1 MIGFRG
7 YITEMNAADKYERD
21 VAEYIQELGI
31 DASRPSVSSKYS
43 DVLINHKGK
52 KVWLEVKMNHTD
64 NLGNTRVSYDGSKWV
79 ASPDKGGGL
88 SPLKQFCVDTLNNS
102 REAKK
107 FVEDL
112 SKFANMKE
120 IKIPTTLGGLKD
132 PKAVPLDVMKEFFKT
147 RNRYI
152 LKEPNVDMGKLV
164 TAHYLEGKA
173 EPAYYMQAADDFYM
187 IGRKNPL
194 GVPSNVPLIKGTGE
208 FKMRVSTRSRFYE
221 VQPEVKILKMP
232 TSSYSLK
239 PGTRKKNPFEK
250 IL

>member
-1 MIGFRG
+1 MKSFKG
-7 YITEMNAADKYERD
+7 YITEMSAADKYELD
-21 VAEYIQELGI
+21 VAEYIKNLGI
-31 DASRPSVSSKYS
+31 DAERPKVSSKYS

-64 NLGNTRVSYDGSKWV
+64 NLGNTRVFFDGKKWV
-79 ASPDKGGGL
+79 ASPEKTGGL

-102 REAKK
+102 REAEK
-107 FVEDL
+107 FIQDL
-112 SKFANMKE
+112 ADFANMKD

-132 PKAVPLDVMKEFFKT
+132 PKAVPLDVMKKFFQS

-152 LKEPNVDMGKLV
+152 LKTASMDMGKLV
-164 TAHYLEGKA
+164 AAHYLEGKA
-173 EPAYYMQAADDFYM
+173 EPAYYMQAGDDFYM

-232 TSSYSLK
+232 NSSYSLK
-239 PGTRKKNPFEK
+239 PGTRKKNPFER
-250 IL
+250 IS